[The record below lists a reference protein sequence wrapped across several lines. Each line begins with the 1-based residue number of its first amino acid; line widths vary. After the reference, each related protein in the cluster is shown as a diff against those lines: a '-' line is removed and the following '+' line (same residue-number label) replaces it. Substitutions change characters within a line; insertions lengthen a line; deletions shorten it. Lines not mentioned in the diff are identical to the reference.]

1 MISLG
6 ATYRQLL
13 ALSYNSEHPADPVRW
28 TDYVAEGLCY
38 AMIALALGL
47 IVSTV
52 IFSLQKRIDILLK
65 SPLGQILMYAGA
77 ALHIFCTCIG
87 YLPIPYLQSAAVQ
100 ACVLYDYWLTLG
112 GVMLWCIGN
121 SVSLTNNVLGCVE
134 IVDKQMQD
142 RNSHFPSYLQATA
155 DQDCS
160 VVEEAGRRHSNR
172 DIEELQGEPLDA
184 EDYTDVDG
192 AKYKRVMLGDIDAV
206 VDLDGNYTKPARWTI
221 DALIFSRGEM
231 LLRRL
236 GCAWNCSLSSLRKPK
251 TVATKAMFLTCALIA
266 GYVLVFVLLCSLAQ
280 SQGASKPVKVVT
292 AHVELCISR
301 LDFKFSMALAMCSYV
316 ALSWVQLLFLRRESV
331 VPRFCS
337 REYLNMLAMLTA
349 MFVVTLMVN
358 ILGMTRYYWGRFIYV
373 LLVLALYAV
382 TFYCMSGRVWRDVF
396 GRQRRSDKQIMWQ
409 LSEFSIPRT
418 FRDMFSNEMQCEFL
432 YRDFSNWMIK
442 YAPPAFVPT
451 MLRLGSPDSRL
462 EESWERAE
470 ILPLHGSTVGT
481 ASSHYLVFPRQ
492 LIVLFEAVAYNLRK
506 ESGEVLLPLHLTQ
519 SHAMGLAQDDYSRL
533 VQEANASASKSWLTR
548 TAARIGRLFSRLSSK
563 TSIGGGAGDDDAD
576 NLPPRFR
583 SEIIDRTDVIWK
595 HFLHTNMTYE
605 QQERTMRKIVQFP
618 NDQELLDSHIKALPT
633 LSCDQPWFREHLTDA
648 HSHENSIF
656 FREVYA
662 FMIHLFD
669 HYYFPQFMKHER
681 VERKMTEISET
692 NQALSKAL
700 KEEEPFSGEHDEGL
714 SKGDDYEPPLHL
726 HAKIGYLPPR
736 RRPRPPPPP
745 RAGNLDSLE
754 LVRPGSTE
762 GQRVLPD
769 PPSPDRQ
776 MIEHIFSSHLGE
788 VEVGDG
794 SGGGGLIDMPLDYNY
809 EDINHV

>member
-1 MISLG
+1 MISPGTL
-6 ATYRQLL
+6 YRQLL

-28 TDYVAEGLCY
+28 TDYVAESLCY
-38 AMIALALGL
+38 TMIVVALGL

-52 IFSLQKRIDILLK
+52 VFSLQKRIDILLK
-65 SPLGQILMYAGA
+65 SPLGQILMYTGAG
-77 ALHIFCTCIG
+77 LHIFCTCIG
-87 YLPIPYLQSAAVQ
+87 YLPIPYLQSSAVQ

-121 SVSLTNNVLGCVE
+121 SISLTNNVLGCVE
-134 IVDKQMQD
+134 IVDKQMQE
-142 RNSHFPSYLQATA
+142 RNSHFPSYLQAA
-155 DQDCS
+155 PDQDCS
-160 VVEEAGRRHSNR
+160 VVYDRSRP
-172 DIEELQGEPLDA
+172 DIEELPGEPVDA

-192 AKYKRVMLGDIDAV
+192 AKYKRVMLGDIEAV
-206 VDLDGNYTKPARWTI
+206 VDLDGKYTKPGRWTI

-251 TVATKAMFLTCALIA
+251 SVATKAIFLTCGLIV
-266 GYVLVFVLLCSLAQ
+266 GYVLIFVLLCSLAQ
-280 SQGASKPVKVVT
+280 IQEASKPVKVTT

-301 LDFKFSMALAMCSYV
+301 LDFKFSMALGMCSYV

-349 MFVVTLMVN
+349 MFVVTLLVN

-382 TFYCMSGRVWRDVF
+382 TFYCMSGRVWKDVF
-396 GRQRRSDKQIMWQ
+396 GMQRRSDKQIMWQ

-432 YRDFSNWMIK
+432 YRDFSNWMVK
-442 YAPPAFVPT
+442 HAPPAFVPT

-462 EESWERAE
+462 EEAWERAE
-470 ILPLHGSTVGT
+470 ILPLHGSTIGT
-481 ASSHYLVFPRQ
+481 TSSHYLVFPRQ
-492 LIVLFEAVAYNLRK
+492 LILLFEAVAYNLRK

-533 VQEANASASKSWLTR
+533 AQEANASASKSWVTR
-548 TAARIGRLFSRLSSK
+548 MTARLGRLFSRLSSK
-563 TSIGGGAGDDDAD
+563 GATPGDEDAD
-576 NLPPRFR
+576 DLPPRFR

-595 HFLHTNMTYE
+595 HFLHTNMNYE
-605 QQERTMRKIVQFP
+605 QQERTMRKIVQYP
-618 NDQELLDSHIKALPT
+618 NDQELLDSHMKALPT

-648 HSHENSIF
+648 HSHENSVF

-662 FMIHLFD
+662 FMVHLFD

-692 NQALSKAL
+692 NQALAKAL

-736 RRPRPPPPP
+736 RRHRPPTPPSP
-745 RAGNLDSLE
+745 AGNLDSLE
-754 LVRPGSTE
+754 LARPGSTDGGE
-762 GQRVLPD
+762 ASSSTGARVLPN
-769 PPSPDRQ
+769 PPPMDTE
-776 MIEHIFSSHLGE
+776 MINEIFNKQILE
-788 VEVGDG
+788 VEMH
-794 SGGGGLIDMPLDYNY
+794 GGLVDLPLEAAHY
-809 EDINHV
+809 V